1 MRYFDDGDL
10 TEGLAIANKPY
21 PFELLLGYWHAVS
34 TSYNGER
41 TTVDYDD
48 PDSPAL
54 FRVELEYIEGHK
66 QARPEVKG
74 PRGKKRQRDSEARA
88 HDDLQVSLNY
98 RDWNLEFTGQFG
110 TEEPATVLHLS
121 SNDAPEVGD
130 VDNEATLAFGSVLD
144 DRGYPFLRI
153 MLSACEASS
162 GSDDMV
168 SIEIVAKKTDTT
180 EVHKLELSKNERLRL
195 GFAVRSDGQFEDLVG
210 SGEPKDT
217 YEELARKLGEHSAE
231 SARIAQQMQRKRA
244 ALDEQL
250 KEAVDAGRRI
260 KSIYNEQRLS
270 LPARTSGQ
278 QVTTGGRQSLGSV
291 GPSSQQQQQQQQQQ
305 RLISSA
311 PRPSTAPRPSAAP
324 RSSVP
329 MRMRPGNIP
338 VRDDD
343 STPIIP
349 GSATPGTN
357 NKGKKHCSSCNRTV
371 SLNHGAW
378 IKHINSKKHAE
389 QLKAVGGGLT
399 GGGASG
405 GVSTRKH
412 TPSAKARL
420 SNGIG
425 STTASP
431 INGTGSGSKYSK
443 PTIAG
448 PKMPRGYALVGI
460 SDDED
465 DDENDNSLS
474 QRRLPRRRGGPHD
487 EENDED
493 EDMTDDSTDDEDED
507 IDMHAIFGGPSTTI
521 MPHDGQQQH
530 IGGAKGNT
538 SPHHRRRRRRSGEV
552 PKGETQWCPDCLCQ
566 ISVKNW
572 NIHTRSNKH
581 QLNVTVDHHHHV
593 GGEKRERER
602 EQRDNEMTGGSS
614 AGYAAAGGG
623 GPGIG
628 GDGGSGERMTKK
640 VRLGV

>member
-1 MRYFDDGDL
+1 MRYYDDGDL
-10 TEGLAIANKPY
+10 TEGLAIATKPY

-34 TSYNGER
+34 TSNDGER
-41 TTVDYDD
+41 STVDYDN

-54 FRVELEYIEGHK
+54 FRIELEYIEGHK
-66 QARPEVKG
+66 QARPEVKR

-98 RDWNLEFTGQFG
+98 RDWNLEFTGQFA
-110 TEEPATVLHLS
+110 TEDPATVLYLS
-121 SNDAPEVGD
+121 SNDAPDAGD

-162 GSDDMV
+162 GTDDMS

-250 KEAVDAGRRI
+250 KEAVDAGRRV
-260 KSIYNEQRLS
+260 KSIYNGQRLS
-270 LPARTSGQ
+270 LPARGSGQ
-278 QVTTGGRQSLGSV
+278 QGPVGDRQSLGSAV
-291 GPSSQQQQQQQQQQ
+291 PSSQQQQQQQQRQQTQQQQQQQ

-311 PRPSTAPRPSAAP
+311 PRPSTAPR
-324 RSSVP
+324 SSVP
-329 MRMRPGNIP
+329 MRMRPGHIP
-338 VRDDD
+338 VHDDD

-389 QLKAVGGGLT
+389 QVKAVGGGLT
-399 GGGASG
+399 GGSG
-405 GVSTRKH
+405 GSARKQ
-412 TPSAKARL
+412 TPASAKPRL
-420 SNGIG
+420 SNGTG
-425 STTASP
+425 PSASP
-431 INGTGSGSKYSK
+431 STAAAAPGGRLPTK
-443 PTIAG
+443 PAT

-460 SDDED
+460 D
-465 DDENDNSLS
+465 DDDIDNPNDDDLVRDRS
-474 QRRLPRRRGGPHD
+474 PHQNINNLD
-487 EENDED
+487 FED
-493 EDMTDDSTDDEDED
+493 ETSISSSSSAGLETP
-507 IDMHAIFGGPSTTI
+507 PSAGQTPNTTTPVI
-521 MPHDGQQQH
+521 
-530 IGGAKGNT
+530 
-538 SPHHRRRRRRSGEV
+538 RRRRRRISSA
-552 PKGETQWCPDCLCQ
+552 PKGETQWCADCECQ

-581 QLNVTVDHHHHV
+581 QMNALM
-593 GGEKRERER
+593 GKGEGEGEPLGKRAR
-602 EQRDNEMTGGSS
+602 
-614 AGYAAAGGG
+614 
-623 GPGIG
+623 IG
-628 GDGGSGERMTKK
+628 
-640 VRLGV
+640 V